1 MANKSYPIQIG
12 KLQSNIQLP
21 VDTASPL
28 GPRSKAGRISQR
40 ASRKKQ
46 VLVLNSHSLSDYQ
59 RCPKRYE
66 FNNIIQIETQQ
77 TKAVYLLG
85 TYWGKM
91 LEIYYRYKISIKD
104 KYPIQKQLE
113 RMSVLVSRLRKCA
126 DNEDN
131 GFDDET
137 RNLLATRIVA
147 YYKRYLNED
156 WEPLGVEVGFSII
169 LYEDKYT
176 IFIYEGRPD
185 RILRIK
191 DPFNPGRRVICVSD
205 DKTRGRNEDL
215 IDYNNQVNGYLVAA
229 KTNWFVYNY
238 MGKQKDTQKA
248 FDRQLVHRSDIAL
261 EKWKQTTIKW
271 YFRILADRN
280 REEFLESM
288 QCPGEYSA
296 CEFLPLCASKDER
309 EYNAV
314 MNAKFKK
321 RPEARKSW

>member
-1 MANKSYPIQIG
+1 MAIKSYPIQIG

-28 GPRSKAGRISQR
+28 GLHSKAGRISQR

-66 FNNIIQIETQQ
+66 FNNIIQIEPSAERHVF
-77 TKAVYLLG
+77 AVG
-85 TYWGKM
+85 KYWGKM
-91 LEIYYRYKISIKD
+91 LEIYYRYKISIRN
-104 KYPIQKQLE
+104 KYSGQRQLE
-113 RMSVLVSRLRKCA
+113 RMSTLIARLRKCA

-147 YYKRYLNED
+147 YFKRYGNED

-169 LYEDKYT
+169 LYEDKYV
-176 IFIYEGRPD
+176 IFVYEGRTD
-185 RILRIK
+185 LVFRMK
-191 DPFNPGRRVICVSD
+191 DPFNPGKTVIAVSD
-205 DKTRGRNEDL
+205 DKTRGQNRDL

-271 YFRILADRN
+271 YFKILADRN

-296 CEFLPLCASKDER
+296 CEFLSLCSSKDER

-321 RPEARKSW
+321 RPEARRSW